1 MSEYLNISVKGK
13 HSGLRLIVYPQSSKA
28 MVFEEREPLP
38 GESRWQL
45 VEGCTYAYEFVD
57 EKEDCRYQFEVPQGQ
72 VTDMLQ
78 NHGAVL

>member
-38 GESRWQL
+38 GESRWHL
-45 VEGCTYAYEFVD
+45 VEGCSIDV
-57 EKEDCRYQFEVPQGQ
+57 KMV
-72 VTDMLQ
+72 
-78 NHGAVL
+78 